1 MLDNP
6 TSQMPSRR
14 AKGQG
19 DQVLTVRHCKPRVL
33 MASSVHPWNDVRVY
47 FKMARSIASFA
58 HVRLIAV
65 QAPGSSAPPDGRI
78 CIDLLPANGLRP
90 GDRKSIIL
98 RLKRIGM
105 VMRSVLNGK
114 YDVFHFHD
122 PELIPAGW
130 LAKLRGKKV
139 IYDVHEDYKSSL
151 EIKDWLPRPFFR
163 VLGVVGRAFEYL
175 SLRVF
180 DRFILAET
188 AYYDIFPSQRCRI
201 VQNYFC
207 AVACHQPTPH
217 DNHQPLKL
225 VYSGVLTVSRGAVDM
240 LAAVKRLRP
249 EGINVTLDL
258 FGNAVGTQ
266 IMELIQEGQSK
277 GWLTY
282 HGFVPYHILMK
293 KLPQYHVGL
302 SPLRDHLNYRYSL
315 PTKLLDYMAA
325 GLAVVASNLP
335 RTAEIT
341 GDTACAV
348 LHEPGDTEELQQCI
362 RALLNE
368 PTRLKLAQSGRH
380 AISRYS
386 WATQEQALFQLY
398 RDVLG

>member
-1 MLDNP
+1 MKS
-6 TSQMPSRR
+6 TGARI
-14 AKGQG
+14 
-19 DQVLTVRHCKPRVL
+19 L
-33 MASSVHPWNDVRVY
+33 MASSVHPWNDVRIY
-47 FKMARSIASFA
+47 YKEAQSLARFA
-58 HVRLIAV
+58 DVRLLAV
-65 QAPGSSAPPDGRI
+65 QNRASSQVPNGGVTVE
-78 CIDLLPANGLRP
+78 LLPASGPQPGKVASALLRI
-90 GDRKSIIL
+90 R
-98 RLKRIGM
+98 RIGM
-105 VMRSVLNGK
+105 IMRSVLNRK

-122 PELIPAGW
+122 LELIPAGW

-139 IYDVHEDYKSSL
+139 IYDVHEDYKSTM
-151 EIKDWLPRPFFR
+151 EIREWLPRPFVW
-163 VLGVVGRAFEYL
+163 VLGVVGRAFERL

-180 DRFILAET
+180 DHFILAEM
-188 AYYDIFPSQRCRI
+188 AYRDIFPSQRCQ
-201 VQNYFC
+201 VVLNYFP
-207 AVACHQPTPH
+207 AATCHQPTPR

-225 VYSGVLTVSRGAVDM
+225 VYSGALTAARGAVDM
-240 LAAVKRLRP
+240 LVAVKRVRR

-258 FGNAVGTQ
+258 FGNAVGAQ
-266 IMELIQEGQSK
+266 VMELIQEGQSK
-277 GWLTY
+277 GWLAY
-282 HGFVPYHILMK
+282 HGFLPYPILMK
-293 KLPQYHVGL
+293 ELPQYHVGL

-335 RTAEIT
+335 RTAEIA

-362 RALLNE
+362 RALLHE
-368 PTRLKLAQSGRH
+368 PTRLKLAQSGGH

>member
-1 MLDNP
+1 
-6 TSQMPSRR
+6 
-14 AKGQG
+14 
-19 DQVLTVRHCKPRVL
+19 
-33 MASSVHPWNDVRVY
+33 MASSVHPWNDVRIY
-47 FKMARSIASFA
+47 YKEAQSLAKFA
-58 HVRLIAV
+58 DVRLIAV
-65 QAPGSSAPPDGRI
+65 RNRASSQVPNDRVAVEF
-78 CIDLLPANGLRP
+78 LPANGFQP
-90 GDRKSIIL
+90 GNGKSSIL
-98 RLKRIGM
+98 RLKRVAM
-105 VMRSVLNGK
+105 VMRGVLNGK

-151 EIKDWLPRPFFR
+151 EIREWLPRPFIR

-188 AYYDIFPSQRCRI
+188 AYHDIFPSQRCRI

-207 AVACHQPTPH
+207 AATCHQPTPR

-225 VYSGVLTVSRGAVDM
+225 VYSGALTAARGAVDM
-240 LAAVKRLRP
+240 LVAVKRLRP

-266 IMELIQEGQSK
+266 VMELIQEGQSK
-277 GWLTY
+277 GWLAY

-335 RTAEIT
+335 RTAEIA

-362 RALLNE
+362 RALLHE
-368 PTRLKLAQSGRH
+368 PTRLKLAQSGGH

-386 WATQEQALFQLY
+386 WATQEQALFQIY